1 MRVNWKGARHKQR
14 EEGIMKRVILL
25 LIVSVSVLVGVV
37 LAQRNTKSDT
47 KQNAVVEFTDK
58 TKLGKEVL
66 VGKYYFEHD
75 DSRMARGEACMY
87 VYSYEGGN
95 PGKLIVSFHCT
106 PVERP
111 KVRDT
116 VVSLAMTGSPDVF
129 LLMEIQ
135 FARSTKGH
143 LVPGS

>member
-1 MRVNWKGARHKQR
+1 MHDEVLVGSS
-14 EEGIMKRVILL
+14 EEGIMKRVFLL
-25 LIVSVSVLVGVV
+25 LLASVSMLAGVA
-37 LAQRNTKSDT
+37 LAQRHTDSAT

-58 TKLGKEVL
+58 TKLGGEIL
-66 VGKYYFEHD
+66 LGKYYFEHD

-87 VYSYEGGN
+87 VHTYDGSKA
-95 PGKLIVSFHCT
+95 GKLVVSFHCT

-116 VVSLAMTGSPDVF
+116 VVSLAMTSSPDVF

-143 LVPGS
+143 LVPES